1 MWVYLKNKLDLC
13 FDTLRGFFQESN
25 PAGSSKRLIFILSF
39 LSSIG
44 ICWFSLITGVP
55 IDSTVMSLSI
65 SLLTISTGGYLIGK
79 KGEAKTDV
87 VEEKPDISTE
97 VKQDESKDGQ
107 G

>member
-1 MWVYLKNKLDLC
+1 MIKYLKNKIDLC
-13 FDTLRGFFQESN
+13 FDTLRGFFQENN
-25 PAGSSKRLIFILSF
+25 PAGSSKRLTFILSF

-65 SLLTISTGGYLIGK
+65 SLLTVSTGGYLIGK
-79 KGEAKTDV
+79 KGEANKTSTEPKPDVTTDV
-87 VEEKPDISTE
+87 NE
-97 VKQDESKDGQ
+97 DENKDGQ